1 MQQMME
7 LRAEIVKLRGAQ
19 QPMQQAST
27 FDLDTAIPPPEYEPP
42 DDMRL

>member
-19 QPMQQAST
+19 QPMQQAVA
-27 FDLDTAIPPPEYEPP
+27 FDPDTTIPPPEYEPP